1 MLAAR
6 LGEEKV
12 HRPGVVHGEI
22 TGFEA
27 LVRGTNQSGVRAHNE
42 RLVLTLVRQHGPLA
56 KAQIARMTGLSA
68 QTVSVIMRALE
79 AEGLLVKGEPVRG
92 RVGQPSVPIG
102 LAGGG
107 AYFLGLKIGRRSVE
121 LVLANF
127 VGDIVAR
134 AHLTYQY
141 PTPAGTIAFARGA
154 IHQLTGQLDPGE
166 RGKVAGLGIAMPFRI
181 WDWARTIGLGAE
193 SMAEWEHVDIR
204 AELAAVCSYPVYLQ
218 NDASAACGA
227 ELVFGRAQK
236 PSDFLYF
243 YIGYFVGGGI
253 VLQDRLYTGRSGNA
267 GALGSMP
274 VPGPGGSVVQL
285 IDRASLHG
293 LERDLRDAGH
303 ETQRLWLAPDGWGVD
318 PGILGQWAEAAA
330 GGLAHA
336 IAAACSVIDFEA
348 VMIDGWLPAALRK
361 RLVEA
366 TQARLGV
373 LNLAGIEP
381 PEVREGSIG
390 PDARALGAASL
401 PLSERFLIEP
411 QATAVPA

>member
-1 MLAAR
+1 
-6 LGEEKV
+6 V
-12 HRPGVVHGEI
+12 HRPGVAHGEF

-42 RLVLTLVRQHGPLA
+42 RLVLTLVRQQGPLS

-79 AEGLLVKGEPVRG
+79 ADGLLVKGEPVRG

-127 VGDIVAR
+127 VGEIVAR

-141 PTPAGTIAFARGA
+141 PTPAGTIRFAEGA
-154 IHQLTGQLDPGE
+154 ILQLAGQLDPAE
-166 RGKVAGLGIAMPFRI
+166 RAKIAGLGIAMPFRI
-181 WDWARTIGLGAE
+181 WDWARTIGLPPG
-193 SMAEWEHVDIR
+193 SMAEWEGLDIR
-204 AELAAVCSYPVYLQ
+204 AEIAAVCSYPVYLQ

-227 ELVFGRAQK
+227 ELVFGRSQG
-236 PSDFLYF
+236 PTDFLYF

-253 VLQDRLYTGRSGNA
+253 VLQDRLYSGHSGNA

-274 VPGPGGSVVQL
+274 VPGQGGRVVQL
-285 IDRASLHG
+285 IDTASLFR
-293 LERDLRDAGH
+293 LERALREAGH
-303 ETQRLWLAPDGWGVD
+303 ETQSLWLAPDGWSVD
-318 PGILGQWAEAAA
+318 ADVLADWVEEAA

-336 IAAACSVIDFEA
+336 IASACSVIDFEA
-348 VMIDGWLPAALRK
+348 VLIDGWLPAALRR

-366 TQARLGV
+366 TQARLGAM
-373 LNLAGIEP
+373 NLAGIEP
-381 PEVREGSIG
+381 PEVREGTIG

-401 PLSERFLIEP
+401 PLSERFLVEP
-411 QATAVPA
+411 QAAALPA